1 MKKLFYTLIASLP
14 FFTSCEDADFG
25 VKAADP
31 QSWEQEEAITL
42 PGLAISAASAID
54 FANVTDSVTVF
65 SYTEPSNLPEGT
77 TVENF
82 NISLAP
88 EGSETA
94 VATLK
99 ASNNGKIAAADLKSV
114 IEKQYGKRPEE
125 RTFTGTVTANLMYNG
140 QASLLSSAP
149 ITIKATLVAPF
160 IDSAYYLIG
169 DMNGWN
175 GDALIKLSHS
185 GADVYDDPVFSTVIE
200 VPANCYWKIIP
211 ETNVAAGNIWDNNFV
226 LGCAENG
233 STDLTGALVINPN
246 PEPGAMRIENA
257 GWVKISLNMMDY
269 TYTVELLGEVS
280 PYLYTPGN
288 HQSWT
293 PATSVPLYSTDFIT
307 YKGYLSLDGEFKFT
321 STDSWDGTNYGNGG
335 EGILSTDGGAGNL
348 SLSKGFYY
356 VEVNTSTYTWTS
368 VEITTYGIIGSFNDW
383 SASLPMTFDAAT
395 STYTVEA
402 ELPANTEFKFR
413 ANDDWAIN
421 LGGTLGNL
429 VPNGGNI
436 IVAEAGTYTITLDLS
451 DAANFKATMVKK

>member
-1 MKKLFYTLIASLP
+1 MKKYLIYSLFAATTFTMAS
-14 FFTSCEDADFG
+14 CNEDFNEE
-25 VKAADP
+25 VAAP
-31 QSWEQEEAITL
+31 QSWEQEETITL
-42 PGLAISAASAID
+42 PGFNVSAVEAVDLANAG
-54 FANVTDSVTVF
+54 DSVVVF
-65 SYTEPSNLPEGT
+65 NPSLSGTLPEGATIANYRIELTSEKGT
-77 TVENF
+77 TTLNASG
-82 NISLAP
+82 N
-88 EGSETA
+88 GK
-94 VATLK
+94 VATSELQT
-99 ASNNGKIAAADLKSV
+99 AIAEAF
-114 IEKQYGKRPEE
+114 GRRPTA
-125 RTFTGTVTANLMYNG
+125 RTFDAIVYANVMVNG
-140 QASLLSSAP
+140 QASLVQSGAIN
-149 ITIKATLVAPF
+149 ITATPVAPF

-169 DMNGWN
+169 NMNGWSTE
-175 GDALIKLSHS
+175 ALIKLNHS
-185 GADVYDDPVFSTVIE
+185 GADVYDDPVFSAVIE
-200 VPANCYWKIIP
+200 VPADCYWKVIP
-211 ETNVAAGNIWDNNFV
+211 ETNVAAGNVWDNNHV

-233 STDLTGALVINPN
+233 NTDLTGSLVINPN

-356 VEVNTSTYTWTS
+356 VEVNTSTYTWKA

-383 SASLPMTFDAAT
+383 VASVPMTFDAAT

-402 ELPANTEFKFR
+402 ELPAGAEFKFR
-413 ANDDWAIN
+413 ANDGWDIN

-429 VPNGGNI
+429 TPGGDNI
-436 IVAEAGTYTITLDLS
+436 KVAEAGTYTITLDLS
-451 DAANFKATMVKK
+451 NAANLKATMEKK

>member
-14 FFTSCEDADFG
+14 FFTSCEEADFG

-54 FANVTDSVTVF
+54 FADVTDSVTVF

-77 TVENF
+77 TIENF

-94 VATLK
+94 VATFK

-125 RTFTGTVTANLMYNG
+125 RTLTGTVTANLMYNG

-169 DMNGWN
+169 NMNEWN
-175 GDALIKLSHS
+175 GDALIKLNHS
-185 GADVYDDPVFSTVIE
+185 GADVYDDPIFSTIVE
-200 VPANCYWKIIP
+200 VPADCYWKVIP

-288 HQSWT
+288 HQGWN
-293 PATSVPLYSTDFIT
+293 PAASAKLYSTDFMSYT
-307 YKGYLSLDGEFKFT
+307 GYLSLDGEFKFT
-321 STDSWDGTNYGNGG
+321 SAPDWDHINYGDGGNGT
-335 EGILSTDGGAGNL
+335 LSTSGGNL
-348 SLSKGFYY
+348 SASKGFYY
-356 VEVNTSTYTWTS
+356 AEANVTTLTWKVT
-368 VEITTYGIIGSFNDW
+368 EITTYGIIGGFNDW

-436 IVAEAGTYTITLDLS
+436 MVAEAGTYTITLDLS
-451 DAANFKATMVKK
+451 DAANLKATMVKK

>member
-1 MKKLFYTLIASLP
+1 
-14 FFTSCEDADFG
+14 
-25 VKAADP
+25 
-31 QSWEQEEAITL
+31 
-42 PGLAISAASAID
+42 
-54 FANVTDSVTVF
+54 
-65 SYTEPSNLPEGT
+65 
-77 TVENF
+77 
-82 NISLAP
+82 
-88 EGSETA
+88 
-94 VATLK
+94 
-99 ASNNGKIAAADLKSV
+99 
-114 IEKQYGKRPEE
+114 
-125 RTFTGTVTANLMYNG
+125 
-140 QASLLSSAP
+140 
-149 ITIKATLVAPF
+149 
-160 IDSAYYLIG
+160 
-169 DMNGWN
+169 
-175 GDALIKLSHS
+175 
-185 GADVYDDPVFSTVIE
+185 
-200 VPANCYWKIIP
+200 
-211 ETNVAAGNIWDNNFV
+211 
-226 LGCAENG
+226 
-233 STDLTGALVINPN
+233 
-246 PEPGAMRIENA
+246 
-257 GWVKISLNMMDY
+257 MDY